1 MTKSLEQEN
10 KLLDEHH
17 RVESPENT
25 LIKLKQ
31 GLNDLGV
38 KPEFEFKETTILSS
52 ASLIIPSLRLISN
65 GKGITKLITEVSAYA
80 EMVERISAGLEP
92 GVAID
97 PFFQISNQQTDL
109 LQKFITYKYISGA
122 TWSHQDT
129 KDKDSV
135 MQVESLLRN
144 ESFGKEDI
152 EFFKMKSELLRHWI
166 PAESLVSKRKIFVPP
181 MFIRW
186 ISSTNG
192 LAAGNTIKEAIL
204 HACYEIFERFALIS
218 FLRAEPHQADT
229 IDNSSIENETI
240 QKFIGFFEGKNFDI
254 IIKDLSFGGLFPV
267 YAVISINKN
276 IPSENIMYNT
286 IKAGASFS
294 NEEAIIRCFTERLQG
309 TDLDSEQKSVVKRE
323 HFEKDNKSDYLP
335 LFFRGFCPVD
345 LTDQCTGKVIKFI
358 QRNETNL
365 DTCINRCINIA
376 TSMKTDLVVVDYTH
390 PVLSFPTVRVTIPG
404 LSDFIKW
411 WNPEKITRDFIGK
424 YKKEDEDYHNTLFEV
439 MSSFF
444 PTKRPKVYK

>member
-1 MTKSLEQEN
+1 MAKSSEQKSN
-10 KLLDEHH
+10 LLDKYH

-25 LIKLKQ
+25 LVRLKQ
-31 GLNDLGV
+31 GLHNLGV
-38 KPEFEFKETTILSS
+38 ELELKFGETTLLSS
-52 ASLIIPSLRLISN
+52 ANLVIPSLRLTSN

-97 PFFQISNQQTDL
+97 PFFQISHNQMEL
-109 LQKFITYKYISGA
+109 LQKFITYKYIDGSI
-122 TWSHQDT
+122 WSHQDT

-144 ESFGKEDI
+144 ESFGIVDI

-166 PAESLVSKRKIFVPP
+166 PAESLVSKKKIFVPP

-192 LAAGNTIKEAIL
+192 LAAGNTIGEATL

-240 QKFIGFFEGKNFDI
+240 QKFIEFFEDKNFDI
-254 IIKDLSFGGLFPV
+254 IIKDLSFDGIFPV
-267 YAVISINKN
+267 YAVIFINKN

-309 TDLDSEQKSVVKRE
+309 TDLDSEQKNTVKRE
-323 HFEKDNKSDYLP
+323 HFEKDNKGDYLP

-358 QRNETNL
+358 QKNETNL
-365 DTCINRCINIA
+365 DTCINRCITIV

-390 PVLSFPTVRVTIPG
+390 PVLEFPTVRVIIPG

-424 YKKEDEDYHNTLFEV
+424 YKKEDEDYHNTLFKV

-444 PTKRPKVYK
+444 STKSPKVYK